1 MARSR
6 RPRRRLPCWAW
17 AMPAALVLCAAATW
31 MAKGRVDGALEAEA
45 RAGLDTAN
53 LRGVVQVDFDWGK
66 GVLRGAGE
74 HREKALG
81 AVAAF
86 VPKDRRYGLTYVV
99 DDDIGASSSTSA
111 PATGASTSAASGAG
125 ADGPTS
131 TVAGATTTAPAGGPL
146 DAAATVRASTIAL
159 TGKVASDDQRKLVL
173 DAAVAAFKTANV
185 TDQLTVAG
193 PASPATD
200 DAVQRFAAIITAMGP
215 RLATGTASV
224 RGTTID
230 LTGTVFNAQ
239 SVIELQNAIA
249 STQTAEVPI
258 TSNLQVAIADVGTLT
273 QNLNALLGRSG
284 INFDSGSA
292 VITPGSAPTLDNAAS
307 SILQIP
313 GVRVAIN
320 GYTDNLGSATENQVL
335 SQQRADAVKSY
346 LVGKGVPAD
355 QLTATGFGPAQPK
368 ADNSTEEG
376 RAANRRIEF
385 VVES

>member
-1 MARSR
+1 MARRR

-17 AMPAALVLCAAATW
+17 AMPAALVLCAVATW
-31 MAKGRVDGALEAEA
+31 LVKGRIDGELESEA
-45 RAGLDTAN
+45 RAGLETAN

-74 HREKALG
+74 HRETALG

-99 DDDIGASSSTSA
+99 DDEAGSAASTSVA
-111 PATGASTSAASGAG
+111 PGGSTSVAPDAAGASTTG
-125 ADGPTS
+125 
-131 TVAGATTTAPAGGPL
+131 VAGTGAATAAPVPAGL
-146 DAAATVRASTIAL
+146 DVAATVQASGIAL
-159 TGKVASDDQRKLVL
+159 TGRVASDDQRKVVV
-173 DAAVAAFKTANV
+173 DAAVAAFRTANV
-185 TDQLTVAG
+185 TDQLTVVG
-193 PASPATD
+193 SPTPATD
-200 DAVQRFAAIITAMGP
+200 DAVRRFAAIVEAVGP
-215 RLATGTASV
+215 RLASGTASV
-224 RGTTID
+224 RGTAID

-239 SVIELQNAIA
+239 SVVELQNAIA
-249 STQTAEVPI
+249 ATQTAEVPI
-258 TSNLQVAIADVGTLT
+258 TSNLQVSIAEVATLT

-284 INFDSGSA
+284 INFDSGSS
-292 VITPGSAPTLDNAAS
+292 VITAGSAPTLDNAAS

-320 GYTDNLGSATENQVL
+320 GYTDNVGSAAENQVL

-355 QLTATGFGPAQPK
+355 QLTATGFGPAEPK